1 LSPRAIRQPTV
12 HSPSAPIRTLSFPVS
27 SQAKFCIVRD
37 VEQTQA
43 LFSQGRQ
50 ARKSPAPAVQQSKLL
65 NIPSNSTQTRTPVIV
80 RAVKT
85 PAPTAST
92 KKPSLL
98 ASSPSSTPAA
108 PIRAPPSASPR
119 RPTVPPTVPLAS
131 TGKRQRDG
139 EGLQKPEE
147 TRTERMKA
155 ATRRLPNIVPVPT
168 TATTPTASTITA
180 ATTTTSTI
188 NATTATTATTITA
201 TTATTTTVSAAT
213 ITATTTCSEKDVK
226 TIAAA
231 KKIAEVHC
239 CHQPQH
245 ENEGW
250 VRVPYLSDEDGG
262 KEVAG
267 AFVHLPVT
275 ILPPTCGQV
284 CDEGT
289 VYVRPGGGP
298 PTREWYHEDQ
308 RVVWE
313 VPKSAILD
321 KVNLTF
327 SAASRDA
334 RCRRTI
340 VVPAGKGAKCDAC
353 HDDRRGCSWTPD
365 GLELLCDYCADAPRR
380 EVGDYRELRGYGQF
394 AWASACDC
402 NC

>member
-1 LSPRAIRQPTV
+1 M
-12 HSPSAPIRTLSFPVS
+12 
-27 SQAKFCIVRD
+27 AKSCIMRD
-37 VEQTQA
+37 VQQTQA

-50 ARKSPAPAVQQSKLL
+50 ARKPPAPAVERSKLPYT
-65 NIPSNSTQTRTPVIV
+65 PSSSTRTPAPVVV

-85 PAPTAST
+85 PAPTIPT
-92 KKPSLL
+92 KKPSPL
-98 ASSPSSTPAA
+98 ASGPSSTPAA
-108 PIRAPPSASPR
+108 PIRALPPASPR
-119 RPTVPPTVPLAS
+119 RPTVPLAS

-147 TRTERMKA
+147 TRAERMKA
-155 ATRRLPNIVPVPT
+155 APRRLQNIGPVPT
-168 TATTPTASTITA
+168 TAIATASTITA
-180 ATTTTSTI
+180 ATITTS
-188 NATTATTATTITA
+188 TATTATTITITATVTA
-201 TTATTTTVSAAT
+201 TTATTPPATTITASTTATTATATTASTAT
-213 ITATTTCSEKDVK
+213 ITAATSCSEKDVE

-250 VRVPYLSDEDGG
+250 VRVPYLSDEDEG

-308 RVVWE
+308 RVVWK
-313 VPKSAILD
+313 VPKSIILD
-321 KVNLTF
+321 KVILTF

-334 RCRRTI
+334 RCLRNM
-340 VVPAGKGAKCDAC
+340 VPAGKGAKCDAC

-365 GLELLCDYCADAPRR
+365 GLELLCNYCADAPRR
-380 EVGDYRELRGYGQF
+380 EVGDYCVLGQKPPDTWCCFPWQRG
-394 AWASACDC
+394 
-402 NC
+402 

>member
-1 LSPRAIRQPTV
+1 MRGVQ
-12 HSPSAPIRTLSFPVS
+12 
-27 SQAKFCIVRD
+27 
-37 VEQTQA
+37 QTQA
-43 LFSQGRQ
+43 LFSQGQQ
-50 ARKSPAPAVQQSKLL
+50 ARKSPAPAVRRSELP
-65 NIPSNSTQTRTPVIV
+65 NTPSSSTRTPAPVIV

-85 PAPTAST
+85 PAPTTST
-92 KKPSLL
+92 KKPSPL
-98 ASSPSSTPAA
+98 ASSLSSTPVA
-108 PIRAPPSASPR
+108 PIRAPPPASPR
-119 RPTVPPTVPLAS
+119 RPTVPLAS

-139 EGLQKPEE
+139 EGLQKPE
-147 TRTERMKA
+147 
-155 ATRRLPNIVPVPT
+155 ATRAERTKAGPRRLQNIGPVPT
-168 TATTPTASTITA
+168 TAIATASTITA
-180 ATTTTSTI
+180 ATITTSTP
-188 NATTATTATTITA
+188 TTATTATTITI
-201 TTATTTTVSAAT
+201 TATITATNAT
-213 ITATTTCSEKDVK
+213 ITATTATTPTATTITASTTAITTATITAATSCSEKDVE
-226 TIAAA
+226 TIGAA

-308 RVVWE
+308 RVVWK
-313 VPKSAILD
+313 VPKSTILD
-321 KVNLTF
+321 KVILTF

-334 RCRRTI
+334 CCLRNI
-340 VVPAGKGAKCDAC
+340 VPAGKGAKCDAC

-365 GLELLCDYCADAPRR
+365 GLELLCNYCADAPRR

>member
-1 LSPRAIRQPTV
+1 KISQRRRPKKQHHPTKPV
-12 HSPSAPIRTLSFPVS
+12 EWHTPSFVKWFD
-27 SQAKFCIVRD
+27 AKSRILRD
-37 VEQTQA
+37 VQQTKA
-43 LFSQGRQ
+43 LFSQGQQ
-50 ARKSPAPAVQQSKLL
+50 AEKSPARAVRRSKFP
-65 NIPSNSTQTRTPVIV
+65 NTPSNSTRAPTPVV
-80 RAVKT
+80 VKVVKT
-85 PAPTAST
+85 PAPTTPT
-92 KKPSLL
+92 KKPSPL
-98 ASSPSSTPAA
+98 AFRLPSTPAG
-108 PIRAPPSASPR
+108 PIRAPPLASPR
-119 RPTVPPTVPLAS
+119 RPTVSLAS

-147 TRTERMKA
+147 TRAERMKP
-155 ATRRLPNIVPVPT
+155 ATRRLPNIVPVPI
-168 TATTPTASTITA
+168 TASTPTASTPTASNITTSTSNITTSTSTPTANATNA
-180 ATTTTSTI
+180 ATT
-188 NATTATTATTITA
+188 
-201 TTATTTTVSAAT
+201 T
-213 ITATTTCSEKDVK
+213 ITATTTCSEKDA
-226 TIAAA
+226 TGIAAA
-231 KKIAEVHC
+231 QKIAEVHC
-239 CHQPQH
+239 CHQPRH

-267 AFVHLPVT
+267 TFVHLPVT

-284 CDEGT
+284 CDKGT

-327 SAASRDA
+327 SAARRDA
-334 RCRRTI
+334 RCLRNI
-340 VVPAGKGAKCDAC
+340 VPAGKGAKCDAC

-365 GLELLCDYCADAPRR
+365 GLELLCNYCADAPRR

>member
-1 LSPRAIRQPTV
+1 
-12 HSPSAPIRTLSFPVS
+12 HSPSAPIRTLFFPVS
-27 SQAKFCIVRD
+27 SQAKTCILRD
-37 VEQTQA
+37 VQQTQA
-43 LFSQGRQ
+43 LFSQGQQ
-50 ARKSPAPAVQQSKLL
+50 AEKSPARAVRRSKLP
-65 NIPSNSTQTRTPVIV
+65 NTPSNSTRTPTPVIV
-80 RAVKT
+80 KVVKT
-85 PAPTAST
+85 PAPTTPT
-92 KKPSLL
+92 KKPSPL
-98 ASSPSSTPAA
+98 ASRPPLAPAG
-108 PIRAPPSASPR
+108 PIQAPPLASPR
-119 RPTVPPTVPLAS
+119 RPTVPLAS

-147 TRTERMKA
+147 TRAERMKA

-168 TATTPTASTITA
+168 TASASTPTASTPTA
-180 ATTTTSTI
+180 SNITTSTSTPTT
-188 NATTATTATTITA
+188 NATNATASTPTASTPT
-201 TTATTTTVSAAT
+201 AT
-213 ITATTTCSEKDVK
+213 ITATSTCSENDVK

-239 CHQPQH
+239 CHQPRH
-245 ENEGW
+245 EIEGW
-250 VRVPYLSDEDGG
+250 VRVPYLSDEDEG
-262 KEVAG
+262 KEMVG
-267 AFVHLPVT
+267 TFVHLPVT
-275 ILPPTCGQV
+275 VLPPTCGQV
-284 CDEGT
+284 CDKGT

-327 SAASRDA
+327 SAARRDA
-334 RCRRTI
+334 RCLRNI
-340 VVPAGKGAKCDAC
+340 VPAGKGAKCDAC

-365 GLELLCDYCADAPRR
+365 GLELLCNYCADAPRR

>member
-1 LSPRAIRQPTV
+1 M
-12 HSPSAPIRTLSFPVS
+12 
-27 SQAKFCIVRD
+27 RD
-37 VEQTQA
+37 FQQTQA
-43 LFSQGRQ
+43 LFSQGQR
-50 ARKSPAPAVQQSKLL
+50 AKKSPARAVRRSKLP
-65 NIPSNSTQTRTPVIV
+65 NTPSNSTRTPAPVVV

-85 PAPTAST
+85 PAPTTPT
-92 KKPSLL
+92 KKPSPL

-108 PIRAPPSASPR
+108 PIRAHPPASPR
-119 RPTVPPTVPLAS
+119 RPTVPLTS

-147 TRTERMKA
+147 TRAERMKA
-155 ATRRLPNIVPVPT
+155 GPRRIPNIVPVPT
-168 TATTPTASTITA
+168 TVTTPTASTITA
-180 ATTTTSTI
+180 ATSTPTTNATNAT
-188 NATTATTATTITA
+188 NATTIAA
-201 TTATTTTVSAAT
+201 TTATTTTA
-213 ITATTTCSEKDVK
+213 TTCSEKDVK

-284 CDEGT
+284 RDEGT

-313 VPKSAILD
+313 VPKSTILD
-321 KVNLTF
+321 KVTLT
-327 SAASRDA
+327 
-334 RCRRTI
+334 
-340 VVPAGKGAKCDAC
+340 
-353 HDDRRGCSWTPD
+353 
-365 GLELLCDYCADAPRR
+365 
-380 EVGDYRELRGYGQF
+380 
-394 AWASACDC
+394 
-402 NC
+402 